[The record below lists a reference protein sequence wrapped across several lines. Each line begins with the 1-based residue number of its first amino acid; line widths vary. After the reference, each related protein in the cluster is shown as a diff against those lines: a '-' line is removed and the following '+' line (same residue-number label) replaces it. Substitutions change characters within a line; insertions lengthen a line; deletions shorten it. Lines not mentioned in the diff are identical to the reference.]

1 MAQINM
7 NNGIYGILPADIE
20 TETLLE
26 KAEAAMLG
34 GVKILQLRDKKTGFK
49 RKLKRALLLRE
60 LTHKYDAT
68 LMINDSVQ
76 LALDCNAD
84 GVHLGKEDAPSL
96 NLIRQD
102 VSDDFIVGI
111 TARADAA
118 YAKSALQHGAD
129 YISFGAVFASK
140 TKADVPVIGLPRL
153 AKASAMFPDA
163 KLCAIGG
170 INLDNLAMTKMAG
183 ASYAAVI
190 SSLFDGTPQEV
201 ETTAKNMVNLWNNAP
216 SA

>member
-1 MAQINM
+1 MTS
-7 NNGIYGILPADIE
+7 GIYGILPADID
-20 TETLLE
+20 TEILLE

-49 RKLKRALLLRE
+49 RKLKRANALRE
-60 LTHKYDAT
+60 LTQRYQTT
-68 LMINDSVQ
+68 LIINDSIQ
-76 LALDCNAD
+76 LALDSGAD

-118 YAKSALQHGAD
+118 YAKSALQYGAD

-153 AKASAMFPDA
+153 AKACAMFPDA
-163 KLCAIGG
+163 KICAIGG
-170 INLDNLAMTKMAG
+170 IHLDNLAMIKMAG

-190 SSLFDGTPQEV
+190 SSLFDGTPQEIQDNA
-201 ETTAKNMVNLWNNAP
+201 TNMVNLWNSAP